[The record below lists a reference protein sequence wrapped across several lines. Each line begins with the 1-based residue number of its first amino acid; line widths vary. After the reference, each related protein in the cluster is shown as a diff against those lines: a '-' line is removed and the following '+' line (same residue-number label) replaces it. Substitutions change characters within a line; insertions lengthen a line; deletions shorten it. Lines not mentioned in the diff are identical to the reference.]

1 VTIQAGTRF
10 AGKTVVVTGASSG
23 IGRATAAAFLAG
35 GGSVVAVAD
44 RAGELQQAAAELSEL
59 GEVTPVLC
67 DVADPAQVGA
77 LAERTA
83 GLGGADILV
92 NNAGVWNERDFTDI
106 EFENW
111 QRIIQVNLTGPFL
124 CSQALVPQLAAK
136 GSAAIV
142 NTASTNGL
150 VAEPRLAHY
159 NTSKGGLV
167 MLTKSMAIDLAPL
180 GIRVNAVA
188 PGVIRT
194 PLIEHILADQTA
206 DHFGSI
212 PAGRVGQ
219 PEEIAACIAFLASDE
234 ASYCHGTV
242 LVCDGGQLAINGQ
255 LPDTA
260 AAGAGSAPS

>member
-1 VTIQAGTRF
+1 MQAGARF

-23 IGRATAAAFLAG
+23 IGKATAAAFLADG
-35 GGSVVAVAD
+35 GAVVAVAD
-44 RAGELQQAAAELSEL
+44 RAGELEQAAAELSGL
-59 GEVTPVLC
+59 GPVTPVLC
-67 DVADPAQVGA
+67 DVADPGQVAA
-77 LAERTA
+77 LAEQTA
-83 GLGGADILV
+83 ALGGADVLV
-92 NNAGVWNERDFTDI
+92 NNAGIWNERDFTAI
-106 EFENW
+106 EYANW

-136 GSAAIV
+136 GAGAIV

-194 PLIEHILADQTA
+194 PLIEHILAQETA

-242 LVCDGGQLAINGQ
+242 LVCDGGQLAINGE
-255 LPDTA
+255 LPDPA
-260 AAGAGSAPS
+260 AVVAGPARQ

>member
-1 VTIQAGTRF
+1 VTNTFARLLRRGTKGGQSTESTPDTS
-10 AGKTVVVTGASSG
+10 AE
-23 IGRATAAAFLAG
+23 AAAPEH
-35 GGSVVAVAD
+35 SD
-44 RAGELQQAAAELSEL
+44 DP
-59 GEVTPVLC
+59 EV
-67 DVADPAQVGA
+67 
-77 LAERTA
+77 
-83 GLGGADILV
+83 
-92 NNAGVWNERDFTDI
+92 
-106 EFENW
+106 
-111 QRIIQVNLTGPFL
+111 
-124 CSQALVPQLAAK
+124 AAK
-136 GSAAIV
+136 APAAIV

-188 PGVIRT
+188 PGVIAT
-194 PLIEHILADQTA
+194 PLIEHILAAETA

-242 LVCDGGQLAINGQ
+242 LVCDGGQLAINGE
-255 LPDTA
+255 LPETA
-260 AAGAGSAPS
+260 VTDAGPR